1 MGIRADAVDRII
13 KKTLNVLERSKYQIF
28 EICENAVTERDSLK
42 SELVRV
48 KEELET
54 TIQNVDQLEA
64 HYRLARIRLVDVS
77 RNFHRY
83 KEEDIRN
90 AYEAAS
96 QLQLELI
103 EPDEH
108 PSTWREYL
116 DEHGEGVHHIA
127 FFVKGMKEKIELMGS
142 QGMPLVQ
149 YGKYTGGRY
158 AYMDTF
164 PQLKVMLELLEN
176 D

>member
-1 MGIRADAVDRII
+1 MEKQGLLGNHVVAQIGIIVRDIEATARTYAEFFGMEMPEINWTDIPEKARTQYRGEPTNARAKLAFMNMG
-13 KKTLNVLERSKYQIF
+13 S
-28 EICENAVTERDSLK
+28 
-42 SELVRV
+42 
-48 KEELET
+48 
-54 TIQNVDQLEA
+54 
-64 HYRLARIRLVDVS
+64 
-77 RNFHRY
+77 
-83 KEEDIRN
+83 
-90 AYEAAS
+90 
-96 QLQLELI
+96 LQLELI

-127 FFVKGMKEKIELMGS
+127 FFVKGMKEKIEPMGS

>member
-1 MGIRADAVDRII
+1 MEKQGLLGNHVVAQIGIIVRDIEATARTYAEFFGMEMPEINWTDIPEKARTQYRGEPTNARAKLAFMNMG
-13 KKTLNVLERSKYQIF
+13 S
-28 EICENAVTERDSLK
+28 
-42 SELVRV
+42 
-48 KEELET
+48 
-54 TIQNVDQLEA
+54 
-64 HYRLARIRLVDVS
+64 
-77 RNFHRY
+77 
-83 KEEDIRN
+83 
-90 AYEAAS
+90 
-96 QLQLELI
+96 LQLELI

>member
-1 MGIRADAVDRII
+1 MEKQGLLGNKVVAQVGIIVRDIEATARAYAEFFGMEMPSINWTDVPEKACTEYRGKPTNARAKLAFMNMG
-13 KKTLNVLERSKYQIF
+13 S
-28 EICENAVTERDSLK
+28 
-42 SELVRV
+42 
-48 KEELET
+48 
-54 TIQNVDQLEA
+54 
-64 HYRLARIRLVDVS
+64 
-77 RNFHRY
+77 
-83 KEEDIRN
+83 
-90 AYEAAS
+90 
-96 QLQLELI
+96 LQLELI

-116 DEHGEGVHHIA
+116 NEHGEGVHHIA
-127 FFVKGMKEKIELMGS
+127 FFVQGMKEKIELMSS

-149 YGKYTGGRY
+149 KGEYTGGRY